1 MSLLTLAEV
10 ARAITGSSDAVL
22 TADETAT
29 YGTIAAA
36 VDVVVARFAGAGAS
50 SQAPQTWSRFA
61 PSAGPL
67 VLPWKYAYVSAVK
80 VNGVTVDAAQYDDE
94 TRAAMGIL
102 DPATG
107 YAPWYAGAKVEVTAV
122 VGPAT
127 VGADVLRAAYI
138 LARHW
143 GQTDRQNG
151 RGAWADE
158 NGQPLDASIPNS
170 VRMLLTGNALA
181 GVG

>member
-1 MSLLTLAEV
+1 MSLLTAADV
-10 ARAITGSSDAVL
+10 KRAILGDS
-22 TADETAT
+22 TAT
-29 YGTIAAA
+29 TTTDEDDTFGTIAAA
-36 VDVVVARFAGAGAS
+36 VDVVIGRIAGEGAS
-50 SQAPQTWSRFA
+50 SQQPLTWRGFA
-61 PSAGPL
+61 GSTVAI

-80 VNGVTVDAAQYDDE
+80 VDGVTLDASTYDDE

-102 DPATG
+102 DAAAG
-107 YAPWYAGAKVEVTAV
+107 YSPWAVGSRVEVAAV
-122 VGPAT
+122 VGPAQ
-127 VGADVLRAAYI
+127 VGADVLRAAFI